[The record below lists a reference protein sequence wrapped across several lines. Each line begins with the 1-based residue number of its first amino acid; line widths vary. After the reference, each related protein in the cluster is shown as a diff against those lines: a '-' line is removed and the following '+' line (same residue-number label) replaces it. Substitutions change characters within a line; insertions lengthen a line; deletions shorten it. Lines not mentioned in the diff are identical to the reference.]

1 MLNLLRCLL
10 LLLVLPACTKESPSP
25 AAPAGQSAVPSSM
38 RLDSA
43 PPAAVSV
50 VDARSA
56 ADGAEVVVAGRVRD
70 FVEARAVFTIA
81 DMSLK
86 SCLDPEDPSEG
97 CPTPWDYCCVDRKA
111 LKEGTATIEVLDGDK
126 PALGSAKGWNGL
138 DHLKEVVVRGKL
150 RKDGDGNLSVLAT
163 GVYVKP

>member
-1 MLNLLRCLL
+1 
-10 LLLVLPACTKESPSP
+10 
-25 AAPAGQSAVPSSM
+25 M
-38 RLDSA
+38 RLDAA

-50 VDARSA
+50 LDARAA

-70 FVEARAVFTIA
+70 FVDARAVFTIA

-86 SCLDPEDPSEG
+86 SCLDPEDPMGDG
-97 CPTPWDYCCVDRKA
+97 CKTPWDYCCVDRKA
-111 LKEGTATIEVLDGDK
+111 LKDGTATIEVLDGDQ
-126 PALGSAKGWNGL
+126 PAAGSAKGWNGL

-150 RKDGDGNLSVLAT
+150 RKDGDGNLSVIAS